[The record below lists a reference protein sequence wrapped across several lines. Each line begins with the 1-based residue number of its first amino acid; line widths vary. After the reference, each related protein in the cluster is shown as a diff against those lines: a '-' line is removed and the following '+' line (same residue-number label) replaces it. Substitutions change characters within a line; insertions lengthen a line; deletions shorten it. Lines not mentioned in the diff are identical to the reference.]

1 MKINTVIIDD
11 EELSVKLLS
20 KLLLT
25 FSDIAMVG
33 TADSVATGVKL
44 IKELKPD
51 LVFLDINMPVQS
63 GFEILRSF
71 DSRSFEVIVVS
82 GSDHGIAAFKHEA
95 TDYLLKPFNVSDLQ
109 ASLEKVEKKLASRQS
124 VSSAQLMENN
134 QFEKISIPNKQTVL
148 FVKATDIVRCQ
159 GISNYT
165 RIFLNSGEVIT
176 CSKTLLE
183 FERQLLVWN
192 FYRVHKSHLVNMNY
206 ITSFIRGV
214 NASITMTDNATIS
227 VSRLNR
233 DGLLRKLSLE

>member
-11 EELSVKLLS
+11 EEQSVKLLS

-25 FSDIAMVG
+25 FSDVAVVG
-33 TADSVATGVKL
+33 TANSVVTGVKL
-44 IKELKPD
+44 IKEQKPD
-51 LVFLDINMPVQS
+51 LVFLDINMPSQS
-63 GFEILRSF
+63 GFEILRRF
-71 DSRSFEVIVVS
+71 DSRPFEVVIVS
-82 GSDHGIAAFKHEA
+82 GSDHAIAAFKHEA
-95 TDYLLKPFNVSDLQ
+95 ADYLLKPFHVDDLQ
-109 ASLEKVEKKLASRQS
+109 ASLEKVEKNLSSRQLTP
-124 VSSAQLMENN
+124 SATASENN
-134 QFEKISIPNKQTVL
+134 QFEKISIPNKHTVL

-183 FERQLLVWN
+183 FEKQLLVWN
-192 FYRVHKSHLVNMNY
+192 FYRVHKSHLVNVNY

-214 NASITMTDNATIS
+214 NASITMTDNANIS

-233 DGLLRKLSLE
+233 DGLLRKLSLD